1 MPKLSIPQE
10 LLDAWPNPALTG
22 DYLLSNSADITQPYS
37 LEEFDYNE
45 FAQPFDGESCT
56 SQGLLCGAY
65 RICNTGCEGYH
76 IYVFSGP
83 HEGEIWS
90 DQRVPFGRLGK
101 ISDSLS
107 EYLSRVAELGRNH
120 TKYYE
125 DFS

>member
-1 MPKLSIPQE
+1 M
-10 LLDAWPNPALTG
+10 PALNG
-22 DYLLSNSADITQPYS
+22 DYLLSCSADI
-37 LEEFDYNE
+37 
-45 FAQPFDGESCT
+45 AQPCNLEDIDCADFTRAFDGETCT
-56 SQGLLCGAY
+56 TEGLLCGAY

-107 EYLSRVAELGRNH
+107 EYLSRIAKLGRKH
-120 TKYYE
+120 IVYYE